1 MDPSLCTKTFITLHA
16 YRRGKEYDL
25 LHRSCRL
32 LPYFNV
38 FFHTEEAMPTL
49 AYLRVSKHTQDVNH
63 QRLAI
68 LEFARRERLTVDEFI
83 AVEVSSR
90 RSAKARKVDVLLR
103 QLAPGDT
110 LIVSELSQLG
120 RSVGEIITTIDTL
133 VKRQIR
139 LLAIKEDIR
148 LNGGPALQTR
158 VMVTMFS
165 LFAEI
170 ERELI
175 SLRTKEALAAARAAG
190 KRLGRPRGTHGRS
203 KLDGKEAQIKE
214 LLGLHVSKA
223 SIAKITGV
231 DRATL
236 YHFIRSRRLG

>member
-1 MDPSLCTKTFITLHA
+1 
-16 YRRGKEYDL
+16 
-25 LHRSCRL
+25 

-38 FFHTEEAMPTL
+38 FFHTEEAMSTL

-68 LEFARRERLTVDEFI
+68 LEFARRERLTADEFL

-90 RSAKARKVDVLLR
+90 RSAKARKVDVLLM

-110 LIVSELSQLG
+110 LIVSELSRLG

-133 VKRQIR
+133 VKRQIQ

-190 KRLGRPRGTHGRS
+190 KRLGRPPGTHGRS
-203 KLDGKEAQIKE
+203 KLDGKETQIKE
-214 LLGLHVSKA
+214 LLGLRVSKA

>member
-1 MDPSLCTKTFITLHA
+1 
-16 YRRGKEYDL
+16 
-25 LHRSCRL
+25 

-38 FFHTEEAMPTL
+38 FSHTEEAMPTL

-68 LEFARRERLTVDEFI
+68 LEFARRERLTIDEFI

-90 RSAKARKVDVLLR
+90 RSAKARKVDVLLM
-103 QLAPGDT
+103 QLAPGGT
-110 LIVSELSQLG
+110 LIVSELSRLD
-120 RSVGEIITTIDTL
+120 RSVGEIITTVDTL

-170 ERELI
+170 EWELI

-203 KLDGKEAQIKE
+203 KLDGEETQIKE
-214 LLGLHVSKA
+214 LLGLRVSKA

>member
-1 MDPSLCTKTFITLHA
+1 
-16 YRRGKEYDL
+16 
-25 LHRSCRL
+25 
-32 LPYFNV
+32 
-38 FFHTEEAMPTL
+38 
-49 AYLRVSKHTQDVNH
+49 
-63 QRLAI
+63 
-68 LEFARRERLTVDEFI
+68 
-83 AVEVSSR
+83 
-90 RSAKARKVDVLLR
+90 
-103 QLAPGDT
+103 
-110 LIVSELSQLG
+110 
-120 RSVGEIITTIDTL
+120 

>member
-1 MDPSLCTKTFITLHA
+1 
-16 YRRGKEYDL
+16 
-25 LHRSCRL
+25 
-32 LPYFNV
+32 
-38 FFHTEEAMPTL
+38 MPTF

-68 LEFARRERLTVDEFI
+68 LEFARRERLTIDEFI

-90 RSAKARKVDVLLR
+90 RSAKARKVDVPLR

-110 LIVSELSQLG
+110 LIVSELSRSG

-133 VKRQIR
+133 VKRQIQ

-190 KRLGRPRGTHGRS
+190 KRLGRPRGTWGRS
-203 KLDGKEAQIKE
+203 KLDGKETQIKE
-214 LLGLHVSKA
+214 LLALHVSKA

>member
-1 MDPSLCTKTFITLHA
+1 
-16 YRRGKEYDL
+16 
-25 LHRSCRL
+25 
-32 LPYFNV
+32 
-38 FFHTEEAMPTL
+38 MPTL
-49 AYLRVSKHTQDVNH
+49 AYLQVSKHTQDVNH
-63 QRLAI
+63 QCLAI

-90 RSAKARKVDVLLR
+90 RSAKARKVDVLLM

-110 LIVSELSQLG
+110 LIVSELSRLG

-175 SLRTKEALAAARAAG
+175 SLRTKEALAVARAAG
-190 KRLGRPRGTHGRS
+190 KRLGRPPGTHGRS
-203 KLDGKEAQIKE
+203 KLDGKETQIKE

>member
-1 MDPSLCTKTFITLHA
+1 M
-16 YRRGKEYDL
+16 R
-25 LHRSCRL
+25 
-32 LPYFNV
+32 
-38 FFHTEEAMPTL
+38 TL
-49 AYLRVSKHTQDVNH
+49 AYLRVSKHTQDVNQ

-90 RSAKARKVDVLLR
+90 RSSKARKVDVLLM

-110 LIVSELSQLG
+110 LIVSELSRLG

-133 VKRQIR
+133 VKRQIQ

-148 LNGGPALQTR
+148 LHGGPALQTR

-190 KRLGRPRGTHGRS
+190 KRLGRPRGIHGRS
-203 KLDGKEAQIKE
+203 KLDGKETQIKE
-214 LLGLHVSKA
+214 FLELHVSKA

-236 YHFIRSRRLG
+236 YHFIRSRRLGEIGQSPRTRPL